1 MMIIGSVNV
10 KLQILLLLP
19 DKEESLVDDEGYRG
33 TYRA

>member
-10 KLQILLLLP
+10 KLQILLLP